1 MDWAQILVIILA
13 VTLAIFLILS
23 IVLVIML
30 IRVTQQIRAVAD
42 SAQRTA
48 SGIETAVSNFSRFAS
63 PLMLFKFLKKQA
75 GKVSKSK
82 KED

>member
-13 VTLAIFLILS
+13 VCLAIFLLLS

-30 IRVTQQIRAVAD
+30 IRVTQQIKAVAD

-48 SGIETAVSNFSRFAS
+48 SGIESAVSNISRFSS
-63 PLMLFKFLKKQA
+63 PLMLFKYLKKQA